1 MSVARAAGSGAVS
14 RRTRTLAISALA
26 LLGLVLATLLAAV
39 WLTGGLVLLAVA
51 VVGVAVVVAA
61 ACGWWALTTRRR
73 WKRRL
78 NLILGGAAVVVA
90 VLAVALF
97 SGAFAG
103 YLALLVALTVA
114 YAEVARRALATAPV
128 DMPGS
133 ISPPARPW
141 LLVNPRSGAGKAAR
155 LGLVEAAGRYGVEV
169 HLLAPGEDV
178 RTVAEAAV
186 AAGADTVGVAGG
198 DGSLG
203 AVAAVAARARLPFF
217 CIPTGTRNHFAA
229 DLGLDRGRPLA
240 ALDALDGRERRID
253 VGTVSGRTFL
263 NNVSLGAYADLVR
276 ESGYRED
283 KLGTARVLLPEILR
297 GERPALEVG
306 FRLPDGAACA
316 DAVVLFVGNN
326 PYTPSSLQPGARPRL
341 DTGLLQVSVLRARTG
356 TQIAAVLT
364 QVATGRAGDPTTWV
378 QWTTPA
384 FEVRSAHPE
393 VHAAVDGESTVLGA
407 PLEFRTHPAALRV
420 LVPMQQRHRLAAS
433 LAPLRVRT
441 PRSLWALASSAR
453 P

>member
-1 MSVARAAGSGAVS
+1 MAQAAGSGAVS
-14 RRTRTLAISALA
+14 RRPRTLAVSALA
-26 LLGLVLATLLAAV
+26 VLALVLATVGAAV

-61 ACGWWALTTRRR
+61 ACGWWGLTTRRR

-78 NLILGGAAVVVA
+78 NLILGVVAVVVA

-103 YLALLVALTVA
+103 YLALLVVLTVA
-114 YAEVARRALATAPV
+114 YAEVARRALTTAAV
-128 DMPGS
+128 DVPGS
-133 ISPPARPW
+133 SSPPARPW
-141 LLVNPRSGAGKAAR
+141 LLVNPHSGAGKASR
-155 LGLVEAAGRYGVEV
+155 LGLVEAAGRYGVDV
-169 HLLAPGEDV
+169 HLLAPGDDV

-186 AAGADTVGVAGG
+186 AAGADAVGVAGG

-203 AVAAVAARARLPFF
+203 EVAAVAVRARLPFF

-229 DLGLDRGRPLA
+229 DLGLDRARPLA
-240 ALDALDGRERRID
+240 ALDALDGRERHID
-253 VGTVSGRTFL
+253 VGTVGGRTFL
-263 NNVSLGAYADLVR
+263 NNVSLGAYAELVR

-283 KLGTARVLLPEILR
+283 KLGTARALLPGILR

-326 PYTPSSLQPGARPRL
+326 PYLPSALQPGARPRL
-341 DTGLLQVSVLRARTG
+341 DMGVLQVSVLRARTG
-356 TQIAAVLT
+356 TQIAAVLS

-378 QWTTPA
+378 QWTAPA
-384 FEVRSAHPE
+384 FLVTSAHSE
-393 VHAAVDGESTVLGA
+393 IHAAIDGESTVLAA
-407 PLEFRTHPAALRV
+407 PLEFRTHPGALRV
-420 LVPMQQRHRLAAS
+420 LVPTQQRHRLAAS
-433 LAPLRVRT
+433 LAPLRLRT
-441 PRSLWALASSAR
+441 ARNLWAVARGAR
-453 P
+453 PR